1 MNTSLWK
8 TALLTAGILA
18 VAALLIVAGAKAA
31 ELGSFGHRHHDYH
44 AAGFRLADA
53 AHHLR

>member
-1 MNTSLWK
+1 MNPSLWK
-8 TALLTAGILA
+8 SALLTAGILA

-31 ELGSFGHRHHDYH
+31 ELGSFGRHHDYR
-44 AAGFRLADA
+44 AASFRLADA